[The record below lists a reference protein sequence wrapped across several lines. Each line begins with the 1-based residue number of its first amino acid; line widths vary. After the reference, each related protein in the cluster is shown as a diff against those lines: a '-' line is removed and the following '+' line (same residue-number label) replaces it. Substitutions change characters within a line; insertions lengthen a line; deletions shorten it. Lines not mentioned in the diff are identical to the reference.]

1 MNRREF
7 VGSGLSAAAIG
18 FAASGLTAAEGQ
30 SPKSEKR
37 FRKTLK
43 FGMVTKKGPNG
54 EELTIEQRLQIAKDA
69 GFDSVEPDTIFD
81 SEAVTEFKAAS
92 TKAGMPVDAII
103 CSTHW
108 SHPLS
113 DPDTKIVDHTMN
125 GMRVSLL
132 NAKDLGGTMV
142 LLVPAVVKPG
152 VRYAEAW
159 ERSVPRVK
167 ELAKDAEKLGIVIG
181 IENVWNKFLLSPLEG
196 KKYIEEVGSDY
207 VKFWFDTGNV
217 LLFGYPQDWIR
228 TLGPLIAR
236 MDVKDFNTDTK
247 QFVPLREGS
256 TDWPE
261 VRRAMEE
268 IKYNGYLAA
277 EVQGGDLAYL
287 TEKVSKPMDLIIE
300 GK

>member
-1 MNRREF
+1 MNRRAF
-7 VGSGLSAAAIG
+7 MGAGISAAAVGI
-18 FAASGLTAAEGQ
+18 AASNLMGAEGQ
-30 SPKSEKR
+30 QPKTEKR

-43 FGMVTKKGPNG
+43 FGMVTKKGANG
-54 EELTIEQRLQIAKDA
+54 EDLSVEQRLQIAKDA
-69 GFDSVEPDTIFD
+69 GFESVEPDTIFE
-81 SEAVTEFKAAS
+81 SAAVAEYKAAS
-92 TKAGMPVDAII
+92 VKVGMPIDGII

-113 DPDTKIVDHTMN
+113 DPDTKIVDHCMN

-152 VRYAEAW
+152 VRYSEAW

-167 ELAKDAEKLGIVIG
+167 ELAKDAEKLDIVIG
-181 IENVWNKFLLSPLEG
+181 IENVWNKFLLSPLEA
-196 KKYIEEVGSDY
+196 KRYIEEIDSEY

-236 MDVKDFNTDTK
+236 MDVKDFKTDTK
-247 QFVPLREGS
+247 EFVPLREGS

-261 VRRAMEE
+261 VRRAMDE
-268 IKYNGYLAA
+268 IKYSGYLAA

-287 TEKVSKPMDLIIE
+287 TDKVSKPMDLIIE

>member
-1 MNRREF
+1 
-7 VGSGLSAAAIG
+7 
-18 FAASGLTAAEGQ
+18 
-30 SPKSEKR
+30 
-37 FRKTLK
+37 
-43 FGMVTKKGPNG
+43 MVTKKGPNG
-54 EELTIEQRLQIAKDA
+54 EDLTVEQRLQIAKGA
-69 GFDSVEPDTIFD
+69 GFDSVEPDTIFE
-81 SEAVTEFKAAS
+81 SAAVQEFKAAS
-92 TKAGMPVDAII
+92 EKIGMPVDAII

-113 DPDTKIVDHTMN
+113 DPDPQVVEHCMN

-152 VRYAEAW
+152 VRYEEAW
-159 ERSVPRVK
+159 QRSVPKIR

-181 IENVWNKFLLSPLEG
+181 IENVWNKFLLSPLEA
-196 KKYIEEVGSDY
+196 KAYIREIGSPY

-228 TLGPLIAR
+228 TLGADIVR
-236 MDVKDFNTDTK
+236 MDVKDFKTDTK
-247 QFVPLREGS
+247 EFVPLREGS

-261 VRRAMEE
+261 VRRAMDE
-268 IKYNGYLAA
+268 IKYSGYLAA